1 MSFVH
6 LFPQCG
12 CVYFKSVSILMHD
25 VYNNMAP
32 SNISD
37 LFTSSKEVHNHD
49 TRSSSQGSFYVKYSR
64 LNQQRNS
71 FSRIGANVWNSIPA
85 ELRKLPKNNFKTKL
99 HKLLLQVLTN
109 EDAYVDMPTVIKTIA
124 NR

>member
-1 MSFVH
+1 
-6 LFPQCG
+6 
-12 CVYFKSVSILMHD
+12 MHD

-109 EDAYVDMPTVIKTIA
+109 EDAYVDMPTVIKIIA